1 MTKTIALALAAFSF
15 LALARRCAS
24 QDIVS
29 VIYLSPSETAT
40 AKQTAEALLIAYDRD
55 YQAKTAWQNF
65 HRSYQAAHPDLPGLV
80 MFASDFKIAFVVK
93 DVRAPFGRGA
103 AAIELS
109 AEEREKAESLQ
120 REMVEAKRALDA
132 VRKSWQDYQYELVSD
147 HFPGGTS
154 GVAFKRSD
162 GKSVMIADPWVSGA
176 VFTPDYR
183 VAVPTTAHP

>member
-40 AKQTAEALLIAYDRD
+40 AKETAQALLIAHDRD
-55 YQAKTAWQNF
+55 YQANTAWENF
-65 HRSYQAAHPDLPGLV
+65 HRSYQAAHPDLPGL
-80 MFASDFKIAFVVK
+80 MFASDLKIAFAVK
-93 DVRAPFGRGA
+93 DVPGAFGREA

-109 AEEREKAESLQ
+109 AEEREKAESLR
-120 REMVEAKRALDA
+120 REMVEAKRALEA
-132 VRKSWQDYQYELVSD
+132 ARKNWRDYQNELVSD
-147 HFPGGTS
+147 HFPS
-154 GVAFKRSD
+154 GKSGPVFKRSD
-162 GKSVMIADPWVSGA
+162 GKSVVIPGPWVWGA

-183 VAVPTTAHP
+183 VAVPNHP